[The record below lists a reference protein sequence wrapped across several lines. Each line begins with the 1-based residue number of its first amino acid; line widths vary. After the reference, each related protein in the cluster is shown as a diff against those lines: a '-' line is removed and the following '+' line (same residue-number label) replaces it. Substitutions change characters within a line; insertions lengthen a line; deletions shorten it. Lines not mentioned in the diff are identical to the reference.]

1 VGVDRLAVV
10 EHDVTKQD
18 PQSLD
23 VTEATSDRKG
33 LGEQRK
39 HIQALENSVDQR
51 KAADPAGPQRKG
63 RKILT
68 PSHSI
73 SIITDRY
80 IDVKRFRCLPPTLR

>member
-1 VGVDRLAVV
+1 MGVDRLAIVK
-10 EHDVTKQD
+10 HDVAKQD

-23 VTEATSDRKG
+23 MTESTSSGKG

-39 HIQALENSVDQR
+39 HIQALKDCVDQR
-51 KAADPAGPQRKG
+51 KAADPAGLQRKG

-80 IDVKRFRCLPPTLR
+80 TTVKRF

>member
-1 VGVDRLAVV
+1 MGVDRLAIVK
-10 EHDVTKQD
+10 HDVSKQD

-23 VTEATSDRKG
+23 MTETTSGRQG

-39 HIQALENSVDQR
+39 NIQALEDRVDQR
-51 KAADPAGPQRKG
+51 KAADPAALQRKG

-80 IDVKRFRCLPPTLR
+80 TNVKRF